1 MTTKKLTR
9 KQRILVATT
18 LFGMFF
24 GAGNLIFPVH
34 LGQMAGSNVIPA
46 IIGFIITAVGIPIFG
61 VAAIGVTHSDGL
73 QTLSGKVGK
82 GYGIFFTCLLYLT
95 IGPLFAIPRCATVS
109 FTTGVSPMLPEAAQ
123 PLALLLF
130 SAVFFAFVLF
140 FSLRPG
146 KITVWIGKI
155 INPVFLLFLAVLVIA
170 ALLKPGASISDV
182 APTEPYATKTSAFF
196 SSFIEGYGTMD
207 AIAGLAFGIV
217 VIDVIRRMGVD
228 NDDAVA
234 VDVLGSG
241 VLTGLLMAVIYVV
254 TILMGTQSRGLFEI
268 SDNGGIALT
277 QIAGHYFGGVGQIIL
292 AVTITFACLKTSI
305 GLVTSCSETFVK
317 MTHGKISYKL
327 WAILFTLFS
336 FAVSN
341 VGLSAIIE
349 YSIPVLMLIYP
360 PATALIILAFA
371 GKLFRHDRA
380 VYLSTMIFT
389 WAAAIFDFFKTLPAG
404 VRTALRLDAPVELLL
419 GGQQT
424 FLRPVDGRVTGEL
437 EADQPPQLFPLLGPH
452 HFPAQSIVA
461 DLIGIGA
468 RRGIGRHVLPIA
480 WHRVGEEGQAIV
492 KNRGR
497 GNQLSR
503 VVIPQKPKVSK
514 MSVLIIDHGVKDKH
528 AAKLLIEGL
537 PLGLVVVD
545 AGLQAT
551 VFDDSP
557 NGDKGCVNVGE
568 QFTF

>member
-1 MTTKKLTR
+1 MTVKKLTMR
-9 KQRILVATT
+9 QKILVAGT

-34 LGQMAGSNVIPA
+34 LGQLAGRNVIPA
-46 IIGFIITAVGIPIFG
+46 IIGFIVTAVGIPIFG
-61 VAAIGVTHSDGL
+61 VAAIGITHSDGL
-73 QTLSGKVGK
+73 QTLSSKVGK

-109 FTTGVSPMLPEAAQ
+109 FTTGVAPMLLDPSKEW
-123 PLALLLF
+123 LALLIF
-130 SAVFFAFVLF
+130 SAIFFAFVLF

-155 INPVFLLFLAVLVIA
+155 INPIFLLFLAVLVIA
-170 ALLKPGASISDV
+170 ALTNPGASIAAV
-182 APTEPYATKTSAFF
+182 EPVEAYATGTSSFF

-207 AIAGLAFGIV
+207 ALAGLAFGIV
-217 VIDVIRRMGVD
+217 VVDVIRRMGVD

-241 VLTGLLMAVIYVV
+241 ALTGILMAVIYIV

-317 MTHGKISYKL
+317 MTHGKLSYKA

-360 PATALIILAFA
+360 PAIALIILAFI
-371 GKLFRHDRA
+371 GKFFHHDKA
-380 VYLSTMIFT
+380 VYISVMAFT
-389 WAAAIFDFFKTLPAG
+389 WAAAIFDFMKTLPAG
-404 VRTALRLDAPVELLL
+404 VQSSLHLDRLVAFARQYLPLFDLTLGWLL
-419 GGQQT
+419 
-424 FLRPVDGRVTGEL
+424 
-437 EADQPPQLFPLLGPH
+437 
-452 HFPAQSIVA
+452 PAVA
-461 DLIGIGA
+461 GFVIGMAIHLS
-468 RRGIGRHVLPIA
+468 RRGR
-480 WHRVGEEGQAIV
+480 
-492 KNRGR
+492 
-497 GNQLSR
+497 
-503 VVIPQKPKVSK
+503 
-514 MSVLIIDHGVKDKH
+514 
-528 AAKLLIEGL
+528 AK
-537 PLGLVVVD
+537 
-545 AGLQAT
+545 
-551 VFDDSP
+551 
-557 NGDKGCVNVGE
+557 
-568 QFTF
+568 

>member
-1 MTTKKLTR
+1 MTVKKLTMR
-9 KQRILVATT
+9 QKILVAGT

-34 LGQMAGSNVIPA
+34 LGQLAGRNVIPA
-46 IIGFIITAVGIPIFG
+46 IIGFIVTAVGIPIFG
-61 VAAIGVTHSDGL
+61 VAAIGITHSDGL
-73 QTLSGKVGK
+73 QTLSSKVGK

-109 FTTGVSPMLPEAAQ
+109 FTTGVAPMLLDPSKEW
-123 PLALLLF
+123 LALLIF
-130 SAVFFAFVLF
+130 SAIFFAFVLF

-155 INPVFLLFLAVLVIA
+155 INPIFLLFLAVLVIA
-170 ALLKPGASISDV
+170 ALTNPGASIAAV
-182 APTEPYATKTSAFF
+182 EPVEAYATGTSSFF

-217 VIDVIRRMGVD
+217 VVDVIRRMGVD

-241 VLTGLLMAVIYVV
+241 ALTGILMAVIYIV
-254 TILMGTQSRGLFEI
+254 TILMGTQSRGLFEV

-317 MTHGKISYKL
+317 MTHGKLSYKA

-360 PATALIILAFA
+360 PAIALIILAFI
-371 GKLFRHDRA
+371 GKFFHHDKA
-380 VYLSTMIFT
+380 VYISVMAFT
-389 WAAAIFDFFKTLPAG
+389 WAAAIFDFMKTLPAG
-404 VRTALRLDAPVELLL
+404 VQSSLHLDRLVA
-419 GGQQT
+419 
-424 FLRPVDGRVTGEL
+424 FAR
-437 EADQPPQLFPLLGPH
+437 
-452 HFPAQSIVA
+452 QS
-461 DLIGIGA
+461 
-468 RRGIGRHVLPIA
+468 
-480 WHRVGEEGQAIV
+480 
-492 KNRGR
+492 
-497 GNQLSR
+497 
-503 VVIPQKPKVSK
+503 
-514 MSVLIIDHGVKDKH
+514 
-528 AAKLLIEGL
+528 L
-537 PLGLVVVD
+537 PLFDLNLGWLLPACLGFVIGLVIHFS
-545 AGLQAT
+545 GRK
-551 VFDDSP
+551 SR
-557 NGDKGCVNVGE
+557 
-568 QFTF
+568 

>member
-9 KQRILVATT
+9 RQRILVATT

-61 VAAIGVTHSDGL
+61 VAAIGVTHADGL
-73 QTLSGKVGK
+73 QALSGKVGR

-109 FTTGVSPMLPEAAQ
+109 FTTGVSPMLSEAAQ

-170 ALLKPGASISDV
+170 ALLNPGASISAV

-217 VIDVIRRMGVD
+217 VIDVIRRIGVD

-241 VLTGLLMAVIYVV
+241 VLTGILMAVIYVV

-277 QIAGHYFGGVGQIIL
+277 QIAGHYFGGIGQIIL

-317 MTHGKISYKL
+317 MTHGKISYKV

-349 YSIPVLMLIYP
+349 YSIPCLCSSTRP
-360 PATALIILAFA
+360 PSHLSFWRLPGSSSGTTAPC
-371 GKLFRHDRA
+371 
-380 VYLSTMIFT
+380 M
-389 WAAAIFDFFKTLPAG
+389 
-404 VRTALRLDAPVELLL
+404 
-419 GGQQT
+419 
-424 FLRPVDGRVTGEL
+424 
-437 EADQPPQLFPLLGPH
+437 FP
-452 HFPAQSIVA
+452 S
-461 DLIGIGA
+461 
-468 RRGIGRHVLPIA
+468 
-480 WHRVGEEGQAIV
+480 
-492 KNRGR
+492 
-497 GNQLSR
+497 
-503 VVIPQKPKVSK
+503 
-514 MSVLIIDHGVKDKH
+514 
-528 AAKLLIEGL
+528 
-537 PLGLVVVD
+537 
-545 AGLQAT
+545 
-551 VFDDSP
+551 
-557 NGDKGCVNVGE
+557 
-568 QFTF
+568 